1 MSPIF
6 KHLCAVVAL
15 AAALIGACP
24 GASAQT
30 KKPTP
35 EELSEAKT
43 HMEAGAAFYNDPS
56 GHKCEEAY
64 REFKK
69 AYDLSGSTKALRAM
83 GVCALLLERDGE
95 AIAHLEKWLSLKDDK
110 TPAAEV
116 AQAEQDLKG
125 LKTASAWLTFS
136 SDRSNVRITDVRT
149 PATGFPITNQY
160 VASGAERTIGIRP
173 GQHVITASSDG
184 APDIVWRL
192 DAANG
197 GTYKHMFEFDTG
209 KPVGDEAPPPPP
221 PAMERPVPVSVYV
234 VGGLTVALAVPTTI
248 FMLSAKSERD
258 DYDSVNGTLPQ
269 AELEGRRDDV
279 AQANLLAD
287 IFLGATVASA
297 ATTAIL
303 FLTRDEVPVEP
314 PKEGSI
320 SWSVAATPEA
330 AAARAT
336 ISF

>member
-1 MSPIF
+1 MSRIF
-6 KHLCAVVAL
+6 KHFCCVLSL
-15 AAALIGACP
+15 AAGLVVACP
-24 GASAQT
+24 GAEAQA

-43 HMEAGAAFYNDPS
+43 HMEAGAAFYNDPA

-83 GVCALLLERDGE
+83 GVCALLLERDSE
-95 AIAHLEKWLSLKDDK
+95 AIAHLEKWLSVKDDK

-160 VASGAERTIGIRP
+160 VASGAERTVGIRP
-173 GQHVITASSDG
+173 GQHVFTASSDG

-192 DAANG
+192 DATNA
-197 GTYKHMFEFDTG
+197 GTYKHMFAFDAG
-209 KPVGDEAPPPPP
+209 KPVGDEPPPPP
-221 PAMERPVPVSVYV
+221 PQMERPVPISVYV

-248 FMLSAKSERD
+248 FMLSAKSERE
-258 DYDSVNGTLPQ
+258 DYDAVNGTLPQ
-269 AELEGRRDDV
+269 AELDGRRDDV
-279 AQANLLAD
+279 GQANLLAD

-303 FLTRDEVPVEP
+303 FLTRDEVPAET

-320 SWSVAATPEA
+320 SWSVAATPGA
-330 AAARAT
+330 AAAQAAV
-336 ISF
+336 SF